1 MCCCTVTPGHA
12 SVPSILG
19 VARVPIIN
27 QTLQD
32 KVHILRPLLSVTAG
46 ADHASFQSFW
56 HVKIHSLTALR
67 QYRSAQRTYSKLS
80 AVESPPE
87 CGNSVWF
94 VEFSWDCG
102 GTAAP

>member
-1 MCCCTVTPGHA
+1 MCCCAVNPGHA

-19 VARVPIIN
+19 VARMRIIN

-32 KVHILRPLLSVTAG
+32 KVHTLRPLLSVTAG

-67 QYRSAQRTYSKLS
+67 QYRSDQRTYSKLS

-87 CGNSVWF
+87 AETWF
-94 VEFSWDCG
+94 GLSSFSSDCG